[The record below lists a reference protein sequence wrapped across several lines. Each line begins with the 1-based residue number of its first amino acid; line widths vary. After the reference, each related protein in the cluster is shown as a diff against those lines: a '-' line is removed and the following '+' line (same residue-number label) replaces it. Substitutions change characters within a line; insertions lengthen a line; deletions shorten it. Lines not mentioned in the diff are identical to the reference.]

1 MDTAVANTVLSPA
14 QESEASGLTE
24 SPLHFLPVT
33 QEAMDGIMPFFEKEN
48 GRISLMG
55 VCLCGWTISSMNT
68 AFTATPCS

>member
-48 GRISLMG
+48 GR
-55 VCLCGWTISSMNT
+55 
-68 AFTATPCS
+68 TATPCS